1 MTPDLYHIVEKILG
15 ESKYTFEK
23 RKIPAL
29 KTPSNPPEFTIDK
42 EKINEALKKQD
53 YDIMIIT
60 YSSWYEHTKHI
71 QNNWDKPP
79 LKMDVEYS
87 YRILIPS
94 FNEDKSFSYK
104 FFHEESSDLGREAE
118 QKLARRKT
126 AALWSEKEAET
137 MKEIES
143 YLGTL
148 L

>member
-1 MTPDLYHIVEKILG
+1 
-15 ESKYTFEK
+15 
-23 RKIPAL
+23 
-29 KTPSNPPEFTIDK
+29 
-42 EKINEALKKQD
+42 
-53 YDIMIIT
+53 
-60 YSSWYEHTKHI
+60 
-71 QNNWDKPP
+71 
-79 LKMDVEYS
+79 MDVEYS